1 MSEIKV
7 HENFEISKEDPK
19 YMICTICGSKLSKDS
34 KETTFQKHLETKK
47 HMKELNSLD
56 IERKEEEE
64 FKDAEI
70 VTEIKTLEKL
80 EEERVP
86 SFFVPLEMN
95 EAQDLNN
102 LKYRLDALLDRKK
115 ENDLQKR
122 NLKQK
127 CEALEKIRESFKT
140 DETEELETFVQFKL
154 TAKPEAFREMIDH
167 MKYLCLSQD
176 ADGVISALSVQES
189 GAENTEIVTENKTP
203 ENLEDERGPSF
214 FVPIIPH
221 TKSPNGGNET
231 GTKDQKNQNIGSEN
245 YDKGSNVQEKKETCK
260 FLKFGKCRHGLS
272 GKEPDQEKVCSYNHP
287 PVCRKHEKWGKCF
300 ENRCIY
306 YHLKSCRQ
314 FMNNQYCTYGD
325 SCKFWHPTGLK
336 DERKEHYSKEES
348 LSALKNSR
356 VFYGKNYLRQQGNL
370 MQNPFL
376 DLNQGQN
383 TQRTFLELRKD
394 HKERQKTI
402 SEIVRI
408 LEQNNQ

>member
-1 MSEIKV
+1 M
-7 HENFEISKEDPK
+7 
-19 YMICTICGSKLSKDS
+19 TL
-34 KETTFQKHLETKK
+34 
-47 HMKELNSLD
+47 
-56 IERKEEEE
+56 ERKEEEE

-154 TAKPEAFREMIDH
+154 TARPEAFREMIDH

-189 GAENTEIVTENKTP
+189 GAENVEKVTEN
-203 ENLEDERGPSF
+203 EE
-214 FVPIIPH
+214 
-221 TKSPNGGNET
+221 
-231 GTKDQKNQNIGSEN
+231 KDSNDLKCRLNVLLDRKVQKNQSINSE
-245 YDKGSNVQEKKETCK
+245 KEKCK

-272 GKEPDQEKVCSYNHP
+272 GKEPVQEKVCSYKHD
-287 PVCRKHEKWGKCF
+287 PVCRGHEKWGVCYD
-300 ENRCIY
+300 NRCEDV
-306 YHLKSCRQ
+306 HLKSCREY
-314 FMNNQYCTYGD
+314 MNNQYCTYGD
-325 SCKFWHPTGLK
+325 QCKFWHPTGLK
-336 DERKEHYSKEES
+336 DFRMGHERKEHYPKEEFPTD
-348 LSALKNSR
+348 LENTR
-356 VFYGKNYLRQQGNL
+356 VFYGKNHSYLRQQGNQ
-370 MQNPFL
+370 MHNPFL

-383 TQRTFLELRKD
+383 TQGTFLELKG
-394 HKERQKTI
+394 HKERQKKI

-408 LEQNNQ
+408 LEQNKQLLKPQRAQ